1 MDNDTSRRRFKAMV
15 PWSGVTMVGSSRGQ
29 VGRRRECIYQEEIRD
44 EPRVDYGPDCRC
56 RFQAFD
62 RAGLCQICIYQARL
76 RADAAEPARPAVA
89 GPAVARARVR
99 V

>member
-1 MDNDTSRRRFKAMV
+1 MSPGGLRTRLQMS
-15 PWSGVTMVGSSRGQ
+15 
-29 VGRRRECIYQEEIRD
+29 
-44 EPRVDYGPDCRC
+44 
-56 RFQAFD
+56 FQAFD
-62 RAGLCQICIYQARL
+62 RAELCQTCIHQARL

>member
-44 EPRVDYGPDCRC
+44 EPRWTTD
-56 RFQAFD
+56 QT
-62 RAGLCQICIYQARL
+62 
-76 RADAAEPARPAVA
+76 ADVVSGIRP
-89 GPAVARARVR
+89 R
-99 V
+99 